1 MSNEERHPDPNPSE
15 APPAGRILPRRP
27 LGDGPAEADPHAD
40 PQGDP
45 EGVPEAVL
53 GTSLGADLASA
64 RPQRAS
70 LARKLGLLVAAVV
83 VLDAL
88 ALLFVPPYPR
98 GQPGA
103 ACEFPVC
110 FIEGN
115 LELPAPHV
123 VVDLD
128 PSGSLPGGPLSIG
141 FHPSI
146 SSSLVTMWIVMAV
159 VLGLAILAT
168 RQMREIPSG
177 IQNAVEFAYEQ
188 LANFATSIGG
198 PQAQA
203 HLPFYAAFFLLILFS
218 NWSGL
223 VPPVGKVP
231 ELRAPT
237 SDVNVTIGLALVAF
251 GYFEFQGLRAHGVLG
266 YLAKFVPLGEF
277 RKGIGA
283 GLIALFVGL
292 IELMLEFVKPVTLSM
307 RLFGNIYG
315 GEVALGVLTA
325 LTIAVVPVALF
336 ALELMLNF
344 VQALIFSV
352 LMLIFTLVAV
362 ESHHEEE
369 GHAEPAATPGGE
381 GAPAAAPAH

>member
-1 MSNEERHPDPNPSE
+1 MPRSPHGASVPDERHHPDPSASP
-15 APPAGRILPRRP
+15 AVPAVGAAPAGVGAAEDAAVERPRGSR
-27 LGDGPAEADPHAD
+27 L
-40 PQGDP
+40 
-45 EGVPEAVL
+45 V
-53 GTSLGADLASA
+53 
-64 RPQRAS
+64 RN
-70 LARKLGLLVAAVV
+70 LGLLIAAVIAI
-83 VLDAL
+83 DIL
-88 ALLFVPPYPR
+88 AVLFVPPFPP
-98 GQPGA
+98 GEPGA

-110 FIEGN
+110 FIAGN

-123 VVDLD
+123 VFDLD
-128 PSGSLPGGPLSIG
+128 PSTSLPEGPLAIG
-141 FHPSI
+141 FDASI
-146 SSSLVTMWIVMAV
+146 SSSLFTMWIVMAV
-159 VLGLAILAT
+159 VLGLAVLAT
-168 RQMREIPSG
+168 RRMREVPRG
-177 IQNAVEFAYEQ
+177 IQNVVEFAYEQ
-188 LANFATSIGG
+188 LSNFATSIGG
-198 PQAQA
+198 PGARA
-203 HLPFYAAFFLLILFS
+203 HVPFYAAFFLLILFS

-223 VPPVGKVP
+223 VPPVGKVH

-251 GYFEFQGLRAHGVLG
+251 AYFEFQGLRANGVLG
-266 YLAKFVPLGEF
+266 YLAKFFPVGEF

-325 LTIAVVPVALF
+325 LTIAVIPVALF

-369 GHAEPAATPGGE
+369 GHAEPAD
-381 GAPAAAPAH
+381 APAGDRAPAPAPAH

>member
-1 MSNEERHPDPNPSE
+1 VSDEQRHPDPIPSE
-15 APPAGRILPRRP
+15 AATALPATALAAEAVERPRRS
-27 LGDGPAEADPHAD
+27 
-40 PQGDP
+40 
-45 EGVPEAVL
+45 
-53 GTSLGADLASA
+53 SLV
-64 RPQRAS
+64 RN
-70 LARKLGLLVAAVV
+70 LGLLIAAVV
-83 VLDAL
+83 AIDVLAV
-88 ALLFVPPYPR
+88 LFVPPFPP
-98 GQPGA
+98 GEPGA
-103 ACEFPVC
+103 ACAFPVC

-123 VVDLD
+123 VFDLD
-128 PSGSLPGGPLSIG
+128 PSSSLPSGPLAIG
-141 FHPSI
+141 FDPTI
-146 SSSLVTMWIVMAV
+146 SSTLLTMWVVMAV

-168 RQMREIPSG
+168 RRMREVPSG
-177 IQNAVEFAYEQ
+177 VQNVVEFAYEQ
-188 LANFATSIGG
+188 LLNFATSIGG
-198 PQAQA
+198 PGARA
-203 HLPFYAAFFLLILFS
+203 HVPFYAAFFLLILFS

-251 GYFEFQGLRAHGVLG
+251 GYFEFQGLRANGVLG
-266 YLAKFVPLGEF
+266 YLAKFFPLGEF

-283 GLIALFVGL
+283 GLIALFVGI

-362 ESHHEEE
+362 ESHHEEGHESE
-369 GHAEPAATPGGE
+369 GHAEPADASLGE
-381 GAPAAAPAH
+381 GAPAPAPAH

>member
-1 MSNEERHPDPNPSE
+1 MPRSPHGASVPDERHHPDPIASP
-15 APPAGRILPRRP
+15 AVPAVGAAPAGVGAAEDAAVERPRGSR
-27 LGDGPAEADPHAD
+27 L
-40 PQGDP
+40 
-45 EGVPEAVL
+45 V
-53 GTSLGADLASA
+53 
-64 RPQRAS
+64 RN
-70 LARKLGLLVAAVV
+70 LGLLIAAVIAI
-83 VLDAL
+83 DIL
-88 ALLFVPPYPR
+88 AVLFVPPFPP
-98 GQPGA
+98 GEPGA

-110 FIEGN
+110 FIAGN

-123 VVDLD
+123 VFDLD
-128 PSGSLPGGPLSIG
+128 PSTSLPEGPLAIG
-141 FHPSI
+141 FDASI
-146 SSSLVTMWIVMAV
+146 SSSLFTMWIVMAV
-159 VLGLAILAT
+159 VLGLAVLAT
-168 RQMREIPSG
+168 RRMREVPRG
-177 IQNAVEFAYEQ
+177 IQNVVEFAYEQ
-188 LANFATSIGG
+188 LSNFATSIGG
-198 PQAQA
+198 PGARA
-203 HLPFYAAFFLLILFS
+203 HVPFYAAFFLLILFS

-223 VPPVGKVP
+223 VPPVGKLP

-251 GYFEFQGLRAHGVLG
+251 AYFEFQGLRANGVLG
-266 YLAKFVPLGEF
+266 YLAKFFPVGEF

-325 LTIAVVPVALF
+325 LTIAVIPVALF

-369 GHAEPAATPGGE
+369 GHAEPAD
-381 GAPAAAPAH
+381 APAGDRAPAPAPAH